1 MDLVRV
7 YIEKRSQELNEMI
20 DLYHES
26 GQEPPIDL
34 LTRRAEL
41 ERLEDKLEEYE
52 YVEKADD

>member
-7 YIEKRSQELNEMI
+7 YIAKRLKDLGEM
-20 DLYHES
+20 LKVYYRA

-34 LTRRAEL
+34 LARRAEL

>member
-7 YIEKRSQELNEMI
+7 YIEKRSRELNEMI

-26 GQEPPIDL
+26 GSEPPIDL
-34 LTRRAEL
+34 LARRAEL

-52 YVEKADD
+52 YVEKAND

>member
-20 DLYHES
+20 DLYHKS
-26 GQEPPIDL
+26 GSEPPIDL
-34 LTRRAEL
+34 LARRAEL

-52 YVEKADD
+52 YVEKAND

>member
-7 YIEKRSQELNEMI
+7 YIEKRLADLGEM
-20 DLYHES
+20 LKVYYRS

-34 LTRRAEL
+34 LARRAEL

-52 YVEKADD
+52 YVEKAND